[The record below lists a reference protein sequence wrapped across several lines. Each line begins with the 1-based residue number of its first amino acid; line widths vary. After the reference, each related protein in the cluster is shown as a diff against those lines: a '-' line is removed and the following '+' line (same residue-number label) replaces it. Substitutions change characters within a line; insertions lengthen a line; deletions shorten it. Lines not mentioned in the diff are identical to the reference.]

1 MPPVS
6 QIIVS
11 PFLDLKPAAP
21 IDVLARL
28 EPNAS
33 EATLVP
39 GFRAL
44 IADPLWLLGR
54 QWQLGELRGEDA
66 STPVRVALELELVAV
81 DRLAIDGVSAA
92 PVDPSAPIEAYV
104 EAIDVDAPNVN
115 IRRAAELG
123 LLARRALL
131 AANAGAVWT
140 ALCSRPELRIDLTRL
155 DIGDAALRLLA
166 RRSLDGVAL
175 ARRLDALPA
184 VDAAAGLAAITL
196 LPASGLQA
204 AAAALVAWRVQTATT
219 VERPAKDAWDH
230 ARFEHR
236 FALRSADGAL
246 DLQAAEH
253 PGGRLDW
260 YSVDIHVAATPASKR
275 PTMDAIPIPIQF
287 PGMPSRR
294 WWDLED
300 EAVDLSNVE
309 AGPEDM
315 IRMLSVELMTIFAD
329 DWYLVPV
336 RMPVGHLARIRSV
349 TVDDA
354 FAYKQAPR
362 TLASFA
368 EQDGAARTWRMFELT
383 GQPQPKDN
391 IGPWLFV
398 APVVADL
405 LESDPIE
412 EVRFLRDEV
421 SNLGWAVERTIEG
434 VDGRPRR
441 RAEPR
446 TTPPAPRGDAGWA
459 WQLVSTIPLGWT
471 PFVPAATGDGTNM
484 ALQRARLPHWTATDG
499 PQGALLTATT
509 PLVIPEEEIP
519 ATGIVLTRTWQR
531 TRGTNGEVLL
541 WQGREKRPG
550 TGEPA
555 AELIFDRL
563 LR

>member
-1 MPPVS
+1 M
-6 QIIVS
+6 
-11 PFLDLKPAAP
+11 
-21 IDVLARL
+21 
-28 EPNAS
+28 
-33 EATLVP
+33 
-39 GFRAL
+39 
-44 IADPLWLLGR
+44 
-54 QWQLGELRGEDA
+54 
-66 STPVRVALELELVAV
+66 
-81 DRLAIDGVSAA
+81 
-92 PVDPSAPIEAYV
+92 DPSAPIEAYV

-140 ALCSRPELRIDLTRL
+140 ALCSRPELRIDLARL

-175 ARRLDALPA
+175 ARRLDALPG
-184 VDAAAGLAAITL
+184 VDAAGLAAITL

-204 AAAALVAWRVQTATT
+204 AVAALVTWRVQTATA
-219 VERPAKDAWDH
+219 VKRPAKDAWDH
-230 ARFEHR
+230 ARF
-236 FALRSADGAL
+236 
-246 DLQAAEH
+246 
-253 PGGRLDW
+253 
-260 YSVDIHVAATPASKR
+260 
-275 PTMDAIPIPIQF
+275 
-287 PGMPSRR
+287 
-294 WWDLED
+294 
-300 EAVDLSNVE
+300 
-309 AGPEDM
+309 DM

-446 TTPPAPRGDAGWA
+446 ITPPAPRGDAGWA
-459 WQLVSTIPLGWT
+459 WQFVSTIPLGWT

-484 ALQRARLPHWTATDG
+484 ALQRARLPHWTVIDG
-499 PQGALLTATT
+499 PQGTLLTATT